1 MLNPFFLQGS
11 KSEQGLVQDLINEQ
25 IRMYGI
31 EVYYI
36 PRDFVTEKSVLR
48 EVIESEF
55 KSAYPIEAYVNTFDG
70 YGGQGTL
77 LSKFGIQDIDD
88 LTITI
93 SKERYENYIGK
104 LVGTIV
110 ETPKL
115 ITRPKEGDLIY
126 FPLGDRLFEINYVEH
141 ESPFYQL
148 QGLYTYE
155 LRCQLF
161 RYEDEVLDTSI
172 DIIDDNIVDEGY
184 SQILNVTGT
193 GITALASAYISN
205 GVVSRIS
212 VTNRGTGYTS
222 VPNVSISKSPSD
234 INAVGV
240 ATLISGIVDCD
251 GISTDK
257 VQAITVTNGGSGYL
271 TAPTVIVLGGG
282 GTGAKATSEISN
294 GSIQYISL
302 NNRGRG
308 YTSPPT
314 INFISSDVGV
324 SSATAV
330 AVLNSQGVIDRI
342 ELTYGGS
349 GYTTQ
354 PTIEISPPESIVGI
368 GTFDIGEKVIGSQSG
383 TTGRVKLWNQPG
395 GLLEVGTISGDFIPG
410 ETIVG
415 TASSAEYKLISIT
428 TDDTDDKYAE
438 NSEIE
443 IEADSILDFTEKNP
457 FGIP

>member
-31 EVYYI
+31 DVYYI

-93 SKERYENYIGK
+93 SRERYENYVGK

-193 GITALASAYISN
+193 GTTALASAHISN

-282 GTGAKATSEISN
+282 GTGAKATSEIN
-294 GSIQYISL
+294 DGSIQYISL

-330 AVLNSQGVIDRI
+330 AVLNSQGIIDRI

-349 GYTTQ
+349 GYTTE
-354 PTIEISPPESIVGI
+354 PTIEISPPESMVGI
-368 GTFDIGEKVIGSQSG
+368 GTFDIGEEVRGSQSG

-415 TASSAEYKLISIT
+415 TASSAEYKLISIK
-428 TDDTDDKYAE
+428 TDDSDDEYAD
-438 NSEIE
+438 NSEIQ

>member
-31 EVYYI
+31 DVYYI
-36 PRDFVTEKSVLR
+36 PRDFVTEKSVLK

-93 SKERYENYIGK
+93 SRERYENYVGR
-104 LVGTIV
+104 LVGTIPD
-110 ETPKL
+110 TPKL

-172 DIIDDNIVDEGY
+172 DVIDDNIVNEGY

-193 GITALASAYISN
+193 GATALATAFIAD

-212 VTNRGTGYTS
+212 VTNRGSGYTS
-222 VPNVSISKSPSD
+222 IPSVSISKSPTLS
-234 INAVGV
+234 NAVGV

-251 GISTDK
+251 GVSSDK
-257 VQAITVTNGGSGYL
+257 VQAITVTDGGSGYL

-282 GTGAKATSEISN
+282 GSGAKATSEITN
-294 GSIQYISL
+294 GSVKYIQLST
-302 NNRGRG
+302 RGSG

-314 INFISSDVGV
+314 IEFVSSDVGIV
-324 SSATAV
+324 SATAV
-330 AVLNSQGVIDRI
+330 ATIDNSGSINSI
-342 ELTYGGS
+342 LLTYGGAN
-349 GYTTQ
+349 YVNA
-354 PTIEISPPESIVGI
+354 PEILISPPESIVGI
-368 GTFDIGEKVIGSQSG
+368 GTFDLGEEVTGSESG
-383 TTGRVKLWNQPG
+383 TTARVKTWYQPTG
-395 GLLEVGTISGDFIPG
+395 FLEVGTISGEFIPG

-415 TASSAEYKLISIT
+415 SASSAQYKLISVT
-428 TDDTDDKYAE
+428 TDDTDDEYAE
-438 NSEIE
+438 NSEIQFE
-443 IEADSILDFTEKNP
+443 SDSILDFSEKNP
-457 FGIP
+457 FGNP